1 MKLPLKNS
9 VAQLSTQSLYIVV
22 SVSIA
27 LEIKKVGKITWKKS
41 CLPFPLKFIFADLK
55 LNTIEVLREGSGW
68 LCKIWK
74 KGI

>member
-27 LEIKKVGKITWKKS
+27 LEIKKVGKITEKK
-41 CLPFPLKFIFADLK
+41 LFAFS
-55 LNTIEVLREGSGW
+55 T
-68 LCKIWK
+68 
-74 KGI
+74 